1 MTQPTQNAQ
10 ALPVPMPDVVADYLL
25 RMAKQRM
32 AGTAATRSTRLLWSC
47 AFPLPGVDGDVV
59 IELLPSLVLR
69 IRNRS
74 TGEIL
79 AQTVPV
85 EVGPRAPQARTVEEC
100 FLAWCE
106 SRKAE
111 AATPADTSAPP
122 VGAPHDQQ
130 PPAEGPAA

>member
-1 MTQPTQNAQ
+1 MTPPKHSAP

-47 AFPLPGVDGDVV
+47 VFPLPGVDGDVV

-85 EVGPRAPQARTVEEC
+85 EIGPRAPQARTVEEC

-106 SRKAE
+106 SCKAE
-111 AATPADTSAPP
+111 TAAPADTPP
-122 VGAPHDQQ
+122 PPAGAPHDQQ
-130 PPAEGPAA
+130 PPAEGPTA